1 MEGIISPVF
10 GCKISRIKRHKG
22 NFFES
27 FSYLVGYQN
36 YKMAYFCRMEKLLPI
51 AIEAASKAGKA
62 IMEVYATPFEV
73 YIKDDDSPVTQ
84 ADLRAS
90 NIIKETLKPTGL
102 PFVSEE
108 DLPPDRSQFNRYWLV
123 DPLDG
128 TVEFVNRNGE
138 FTVNIAL
145 IDNKQPVL
153 GVIYAP
159 VMETLWYNDEDKIYK
174 EIGGKMVL
182 SGLCRQGVMTPCPY
196 RESEK
201 PRKESPFTV
210 LVSRSHRT
218 QEVDDYINKVLR
230 PAHPDLVID
239 TQGSSLKFARLAEGT
254 ADVYVCYSKTK
265 EWDTA
270 AADAILRAAG
280 GKVLRISDGQ
290 PLEYSK
296 KDYPNPPFVAW
307 AASEK
312 C

>member
-1 MEGIISPVF
+1 
-10 GCKISRIKRHKG
+10 
-22 NFFES
+22 
-27 FSYLVGYQN
+27 
-36 YKMAYFCRMEKLLPI
+36 MEKLLPI
-51 AIEAASKAGKA
+51 AIEAARKAGKA

-73 YIKDDDSPVTQ
+73 YTKDDDSPVTQ

-159 VMETLWYNDEDKIYK
+159 VTNTIWYADERHWTKDGGRKTEDIGRRTLDRGHKTEDKK
-174 EIGGKMVL
+174 SSVL
-182 SGLCRQGVMTPCPY
+182 SPQSFVLSPSFSV
-196 RESEK
+196 
-201 PRKESPFTV
+201 PRPFTV

-307 AASEK
+307 AAE
-312 C
+312 

>member
-1 MEGIISPVF
+1 ME
-10 GCKISRIKRHKG
+10 
-22 NFFES
+22 N
-27 FSYLVGYQN
+27 
-36 YKMAYFCRMEKLLPI
+36 LLSI
-51 AIEAASKAGKA
+51 AIEAALKAGKA
-62 IMEVYATPFEV
+62 IMEVYAQPFEV
-73 YIKDDDSPVTQ
+73 YTKDDDSPVTQ

-90 NIIKETLKPTGL
+90 NIIKETLKLTGL

-108 DLPPDRSQFNRYWLV
+108 DLPPDRSQFKRYWLV

-145 IDNKQPVL
+145 IDDKQPVL

-159 VMETLWYNDEDKIYK
+159 VTDQLWWAYYDTRLQDT
-174 EIGGKMVL
+174 GHGTCSMSRV
-182 SGLCRQGVMTPCPY
+182 SR
-196 RESEK
+196 
-201 PRKESPFTV
+201 PFTV

-218 QEVDDYINKVLR
+218 PEVDEYINKVLR
-230 PAHPDLVID
+230 PVHPDLVID
-239 TQGSSLKFARLAEGT
+239 TQGSSLKFARLAEGS

-280 GKVLRISDGQ
+280 GKVLRISDGK

-307 AASEK
+307 AAE
-312 C
+312 

>member
-1 MEGIISPVF
+1 ME
-10 GCKISRIKRHKG
+10 
-22 NFFES
+22 E
-27 FSYLVGYQN
+27 
-36 YKMAYFCRMEKLLPI
+36 LLQL
-51 AIEAASKAGKA
+51 AIHAALEAGKA
-62 IMEVYATPFEV
+62 IMEVYAQPFEV
-73 YIKDDDSPVTQ
+73 YTKDDDSPVTQ

-90 NIIKETLKPTGL
+90 NIIKEILKPTGL

-108 DLPPDRSQFNRYWLV
+108 DLPPDRSQYKRYWLV

-145 IDNKQPVL
+145 IDDKQPVL

-159 VMETLWYNDEDKIYK
+159 VLDRIWHS
-174 EIGGKMVL
+174 V
-182 SGLCRQGVMTPCPY
+182 GLPHCDSPTER
-196 RESEK
+196 
-201 PRKESPFTV
+201 PFTV

-218 QEVDDYINKVLR
+218 PEVDAYINKVLR

-239 TQGSSLKFARLAEGT
+239 TQGSSLKFARLAEGS

-296 KDYPNPPFVAW
+296 AEYPNPPFVAW
-307 AASEK
+307 AAGRK
-312 C
+312 AL

>member
-1 MEGIISPVF
+1 M
-10 GCKISRIKRHKG
+10 
-22 NFFES
+22 
-27 FSYLVGYQN
+27 VGYQN
-36 YKMAYFCRMEKLLPI
+36 YKMAYFCGMEKLLPI
-51 AIEAASKAGKA
+51 AIEAARKAGKA

-73 YIKDDDSPVTQ
+73 YTKDDDSPVTQ

-102 PFVSEE
+102 PFISEE
-108 DLPPDRSQFNRYWLV
+108 DLPTDRSQFERYWLV

-128 TVEFVNRNGE
+128 TAEFVKRNGE

-159 VMETLWYNDEDKIYK
+159 VIDRMWNAECRMLNVESLPP
-174 EIGGKMVL
+174 IGHSAFSIHNSAFSIKQE
-182 SGLCRQGVMTPCPY
+182 R
-196 RESEK
+196 
-201 PRKESPFTV
+201 PFTV

-218 QEVDDYINKVLR
+218 PEVDEYINKVLR

-239 TQGSSLKFARLAEGT
+239 TQGSSLKFARLAEGS

-280 GKVLRISDGQ
+280 GRVLRISDGL

-296 KDYPNPPFVAW
+296 KEYPNPPFVAW
-307 AASEK
+307 AK
-312 C
+312 

>member
-1 MEGIISPVF
+1 MEELL
-10 GCKISRIKRHKG
+10 K
-22 NFFES
+22 
-27 FSYLVGYQN
+27 L
-36 YKMAYFCRMEKLLPI
+36 AEK
-51 AIEAASKAGKA
+51 AALEAGKA
-62 IMEVYATPFEV
+62 IMEVYAQPFEV
-73 YIKDDDSPVTQ
+73 YTKDDDSPVTQ

-90 NIIKETLKPTGL
+90 NIIKEILKPSGL

-108 DLPPDRSQFNRYWLV
+108 DLPPDRSQYKRYWLV

-145 IDNKQPVL
+145 IDDKQPVL

-159 VMETLWYNDEDKIYK
+159 VLDKLWHSVRLPHCTSRTE
-174 EIGGKMVL
+174 
-182 SGLCRQGVMTPCPY
+182 R
-196 RESEK
+196 
-201 PRKESPFTV
+201 PFTV

-218 QEVDDYINKVLR
+218 PEVDVYINKVLR

-239 TQGSSLKFARLAEGT
+239 SQGSSLKFARLVEGS
-254 ADVYVCYSKTK
+254 ADIYVCYSKTK

-280 GKVLRISDGQ
+280 GRVLRISDGL

-296 KDYPNPPFVAW
+296 EDYPNPPFVAI
-307 AASEK
+307 SGI

>member
-1 MEGIISPVF
+1 MET
-10 GCKISRIKRHKG
+10 
-22 NFFES
+22 
-27 FSYLVGYQN
+27 
-36 YKMAYFCRMEKLLPI
+36 LLQY
-51 AIEAASKAGKA
+51 AIEAAIEAGKA
-62 IMEVYATPFEV
+62 IMEVYAQPFEV
-73 YIKDDDSPVTQ
+73 YVKDDNSPVTQ

-108 DLPPDRSQFNRYWLV
+108 DLPDDRTQFSRYWLV

-128 TVEFVNRNGE
+128 TAEFVKRHGE

-145 IDNKQPVL
+145 IDDKQPVL

-159 VMETLWYNDEDKIYK
+159 VTNQLWYAV
-174 EIGGKMVL
+174 GTHCV
-182 SGLCRQGVMTPCPY
+182 CQPVTTRTHAVRPY
-196 RESEK
+196 
-201 PRKESPFTV
+201 TV

-218 QEVDDYINKVLR
+218 PEVDEYINKVLR
-230 PAHPDLVID
+230 PAHPNLVID
-239 TQGSSLKFARLAEGT
+239 TQGSSLKFARLAEGS

-280 GKVLRISDGQ
+280 GKVLRISDGK

-296 KDYPNPPFVAW
+296 MDYPNPPFVAY
-307 AASEK
+307 APASIS
-312 C
+312 

>member
-1 MEGIISPVF
+1 ME
-10 GCKISRIKRHKG
+10 
-22 NFFES
+22 E
-27 FSYLVGYQN
+27 
-36 YKMAYFCRMEKLLPI
+36 LLQL
-51 AIEAASKAGKA
+51 AMHAAREAGKA
-62 IMEVYATPFEV
+62 IMEVYAQPFEV
-73 YIKDDDSPVTQ
+73 YTKDDDSPVTQ

-90 NIIKETLKPTGL
+90 NIIKEILKPSGL

-108 DLPPDRSQFNRYWLV
+108 DLPPDRSQFKRYWLV

-145 IDNKQPVL
+145 IDDKQPVL

-159 VMETLWYNDEDKIYK
+159 VLDKMWNAECGMQK
-174 EIGGKMVL
+174 CEAFDAVNAELLPPIGHSAFSIHNSAFSTKQE
-182 SGLCRQGVMTPCPY
+182 R
-196 RESEK
+196 
-201 PRKESPFTV
+201 PFTV

-218 QEVDDYINKVLR
+218 PEVDAYINKVLR

-239 TQGSSLKFARLAEGT
+239 TQGSSLKFARLAEGS

-280 GKVLRISDGQ
+280 GKVLRISDGM

-296 KDYPNPPFVAW
+296 EDYPNPPFVAW
-307 AASEK
+307 AAHQDVL
-312 C
+312 

>member
-1 MEGIISPVF
+1 MEQ
-10 GCKISRIKRHKG
+10 
-22 NFFES
+22 
-27 FSYLVGYQN
+27 LL
-36 YKMAYFCRMEKLLPI
+36 KL
-51 AIEAASKAGKA
+51 AQQAALEAGKA
-62 IMEVYATPFEV
+62 IMEVYAQPFEV
-73 YIKDDDSPVTQ
+73 YTKDDDSPVTQ

-90 NIIKETLKPTGL
+90 NIIKDILKPTGL

-108 DLPPDRSQFNRYWLV
+108 DLPPDRSQFTRYWLV

-159 VMETLWYNDEDKIYK
+159 VLDRMWDSVHV
-174 EIGGKMVL
+174 GL
-182 SGLCRQGVMTPCPY
+182 SHCGS
-196 RESEK
+196 REE
-201 PRKESPFTV
+201 RPFTV

-218 QEVDDYINKVLR
+218 PEVDEYINKVLR
-230 PAHPDLVID
+230 PAHPDLIID
-239 TQGSSLKFARLAEGT
+239 TQGSSLKFARLADGS

-296 KDYPNPPFVAW
+296 ADYPNPPFVAW
-307 AASEK
+307 TAGR
-312 C
+312 

>member
-1 MEGIISPVF
+1 M
-10 GCKISRIKRHKG
+10 KT
-22 NFFES
+22 
-27 FSYLVGYQN
+27 
-36 YKMAYFCRMEKLLPI
+36 LLHY
-51 AIEAASKAGKA
+51 AIDAALEAGKA
-62 IMEVYATPFEV
+62 IMEVYAQPFEV
-73 YIKDDDSPVTQ
+73 YTKDDDSPVTQ

-90 NIIKETLKPTGL
+90 NIIKEMLKPTGL

-128 TVEFVNRNGE
+128 TAEFVKHNGE

-159 VMETLWYNDEDKIYK
+159 VLDKLWTSEDKQ
-174 EIGGKMVL
+174 L
-182 SGLCRQGVMTPCPY
+182 STLNSKLST
-196 RESEK
+196 
-201 PRKESPFTV
+201 FTV

-218 QEVDDYINKVLR
+218 PEVDAYINKVLR

-239 TQGSSLKFARLAEGT
+239 TQGSSLKFARLAEGS

-296 KDYPNPPFVAW
+296 KEYPNPPFVAW
-307 AASEK
+307 AK
-312 C
+312 

>member
-1 MEGIISPVF
+1 MKETF
-10 GCKISRIKRHKG
+10 LKY
-22 NFFES
+22 
-27 FSYLVGYQN
+27 FSYYTDLQWN
-36 YKMAYFCRMEKLLPI
+36 ILYFCSMEQLLKL
-51 AIEAASKAGKA
+51 AQQAALEAGKA
-62 IMEVYATPFEV
+62 IMEVYEQPFEV

-90 NIIKETLKPTGL
+90 NIIKEILKPTGL

-108 DLPPDRSQFNRYWLV
+108 DLPPDRSQYKRYWLV

-128 TVEFVNRNGE
+128 PVEFVNRNGE

-159 VMETLWYNDEDKIYK
+159 VMDKMWDSMH
-174 EIGGKMVL
+174 IGL
-182 SGLCRQGVMTPCPY
+182 SHCGSRTE
-196 RESEK
+196 R
-201 PRKESPFTV
+201 PFTI

-218 QEVDDYINKVLR
+218 PEVDEYINKVLR
-230 PAHPDLVID
+230 PTHPDLVID
-239 TQGSSLKFARLAEGT
+239 TQGSSLKFARLAENT

-296 KDYPNPPFVAW
+296 KEYPNPPFVAL
-307 AASEK
+307 SRQNY
-312 C
+312 

>member
-1 MEGIISPVF
+1 M
-10 GCKISRIKRHKG
+10 
-22 NFFES
+22 
-27 FSYLVGYQN
+27 
-36 YKMAYFCRMEKLLPI
+36 YFCPMKTLLQYAI
-51 AIEAASKAGKA
+51 NAAIEAGKA
-62 IMEVYATPFEV
+62 IMEVYAQPFEV
-73 YIKDDDSPVTQ
+73 YTKDDDSPVTQ

-90 NIIKETLKPTGL
+90 NIIKEMLKPTGL

-108 DLPPDRSQFNRYWLV
+108 DLPPDRSQYNRYWLV

-128 TVEFVNRNGE
+128 TAEFVNRNGE

-145 IDNKQPVL
+145 IDDKQPVL

-159 VMETLWYNDEDKIYK
+159 VTDQLWYADGGHWTKDRGDKTEDIGRRTEDKK
-174 EIGGKMVL
+174 SSVL
-182 SGLCRQGVMTPCPY
+182 SPQSLVLSPQSLVLSP
-196 RESEK
+196 SSSV
-201 PRKESPFTV
+201 PRPFTV

-218 QEVDDYINKVLR
+218 PEVDAYINKVLR

-239 TQGSSLKFARLAEGT
+239 TQGSSLKFARLAEGS

-280 GKVLRISDGQ
+280 GKVLRISDGL

-307 AASEK
+307 TK
-312 C
+312 

>member
-1 MEGIISPVF
+1 MKQLLELA
-10 GCKISRIKRHKG
+10 KHAA
-22 NFFES
+22 FE
-27 FSYLVGYQN
+27 
-36 YKMAYFCRMEKLLPI
+36 
-51 AIEAASKAGKA
+51 AGKA
-62 IMEVYATPFEV
+62 IMEVYAQPFEV
-73 YIKDDDSPVTQ
+73 YTKDDDSPVTQ

-90 NIIKETLKPTGL
+90 NIIKETLKLTGL

-108 DLPPDRSQFNRYWLV
+108 DLPPDRSQFKRYWLV

-145 IDNKQPVL
+145 IDDKQPVL

-159 VMETLWYNDEDKIYK
+159 VTDQLWWAYYDTRLQDT
-174 EIGGKMVL
+174 GHGTCSMSRV
-182 SGLCRQGVMTPCPY
+182 SR
-196 RESEK
+196 
-201 PRKESPFTV
+201 PFTV

-218 QEVDDYINKVLR
+218 PEVDEYINKVLR
-230 PAHPDLVID
+230 PVHPDLVID
-239 TQGSSLKFARLAEGT
+239 TQGSSLKFARLAEGS

-280 GKVLRISDGQ
+280 GKVLRISDGK

-307 AASEK
+307 AAE
-312 C
+312 

>member
-1 MEGIISPVF
+1 ME
-10 GCKISRIKRHKG
+10 
-22 NFFES
+22 
-27 FSYLVGYQN
+27 Q
-36 YKMAYFCRMEKLLPI
+36 LLEL
-51 AIEAASKAGKA
+51 AQHAALEAGKA
-62 IMEVYATPFEV
+62 IMEVYALPFEV

-90 NIIKETLKPTGL
+90 NIIKEMLKPTGI

-108 DLPPDRSQFNRYWLV
+108 DLPPDRSQFKRYWLV

-145 IDNKQPVL
+145 IDDKQPVM

-159 VMETLWYNDEDKIYK
+159 VLDRMWNAECGMQNAECRMQNESFSIHNSAFSIHK
-174 EIGGKMVL
+174 E
-182 SGLCRQGVMTPCPY
+182 R
-196 RESEK
+196 
-201 PRKESPFTV
+201 PFTV

-218 QEVDDYINKVLR
+218 PEVDEYINKVLR
-230 PAHPDLVID
+230 PSHPDLVID
-239 TQGSSLKFARLAEGT
+239 SQGSSLKFARLAEGS

-296 KDYPNPPFVAW
+296 TDYPNPPFVAW
-307 AASEK
+307 AKTAQ
-312 C
+312 

>member
-1 MEGIISPVF
+1 MDTW
-10 GCKISRIKRHKG
+10 
-22 NFFES
+22 
-27 FSYLVGYQN
+27 LT
-36 YKMAYFCRMEKLLPI
+36 I
-51 AIEAASKAGKA
+51 AIEAALKAGKA
-62 IMEVYATPFEV
+62 IMEVYAQPFEV
-73 YIKDDDSPVTQ
+73 YTKDDDSPVTQ

-90 NIIKETLKPTGL
+90 NIIKETLQPTGL

-108 DLPPDRSQFNRYWLV
+108 DLPLDRSQFNRYWLV

-128 TVEFVNRNGE
+128 TAEFVKRNGE

-145 IDNKQPVL
+145 IDDKQPVL

-159 VMETLWYNDEDKIYK
+159 VSNQLWYAEYGMWNAECGISQCDNPAHSDAR
-174 EIGGKMVL
+174 
-182 SGLCRQGVMTPCPY
+182 LCSYSTFRIPH
-196 RESEK
+196 SEF
-201 PRKESPFTV
+201 PRPFTV

-218 QEVDDYINKVLR
+218 PEVDEYINKVLR

-239 TQGSSLKFARLAEGT
+239 TQGSSLKFARLAEGS

-296 KDYPNPPFVAW
+296 ADYPNPPFVAW
-307 AASEK
+307 AANRNAL
-312 C
+312 

>member
-1 MEGIISPVF
+1 MET
-10 GCKISRIKRHKG
+10 
-22 NFFES
+22 
-27 FSYLVGYQN
+27 
-36 YKMAYFCRMEKLLPI
+36 LLQYAI
-51 AIEAASKAGKA
+51 NAAIEAGKA
-62 IMEVYATPFEV
+62 IMEVYAQPFEV

-90 NIIKETLKPTGL
+90 NIIKEMLKPTGL

-108 DLPPDRSQFNRYWLV
+108 DLPPDRSQFSRYWLV

-128 TVEFVNRNGE
+128 TVEFVKRNGE

-145 IDNKQPVL
+145 IEDKQPVL

-159 VMETLWYNDEDKIYK
+159 VFDKLWHSV
-174 EIGGKMVL
+174 GL
-182 SGLCRQGVMTPCPY
+182 SYYGSRTK
-196 RESEK
+196 R
-201 PRKESPFTV
+201 PFTV

-218 QEVDDYINKVLR
+218 PEVDAYIDKVLR
-230 PAHPDLVID
+230 PTHPDLVID
-239 TQGSSLKFARLAEGT
+239 TQGSSLKFARLAEGS

-280 GKVLRISDGQ
+280 GKVLRISDGL

-307 AASEK
+307 AAE
-312 C
+312 

>member
-1 MEGIISPVF
+1 ME
-10 GCKISRIKRHKG
+10 
-22 NFFES
+22 E
-27 FSYLVGYQN
+27 
-36 YKMAYFCRMEKLLPI
+36 LLQL
-51 AIEAASKAGKA
+51 AMHAAREAGKA
-62 IMEVYATPFEV
+62 IMEVYAQPFEV
-73 YIKDDDSPVTQ
+73 YTKDDDSPVTQ

-90 NIIKETLKPTGL
+90 NIIKEILKPSGL

-108 DLPPDRSQFNRYWLV
+108 DLPPDRSQFKRYWLV

-145 IDNKQPVL
+145 IDDKQPVL

-159 VMETLWYNDEDKIYK
+159 VLDKMWNAECGMQK
-174 EIGGKMVL
+174 CEAFDAVNAELLPPIGHSAFSIHNSAFSTKQE
-182 SGLCRQGVMTPCPY
+182 R
-196 RESEK
+196 
-201 PRKESPFTV
+201 PFTV

-218 QEVDDYINKVLR
+218 PEVDAYINKVLR

-239 TQGSSLKFARLAEGT
+239 TQGSSLKFARLAEGS

-280 GKVLRISDGQ
+280 GKVLRISDGM

-296 KDYPNPPFVAW
+296 EDYPNPPFVAW
-307 AASEK
+307 AAH
-312 C
+312 

>member
-1 MEGIISPVF
+1 M
-10 GCKISRIKRHKG
+10 
-22 NFFES
+22 
-27 FSYLVGYQN
+27 
-36 YKMAYFCRMEKLLPI
+36 YFCGMEKLLSI
-51 AIEAASKAGKA
+51 AIEAALSAAKA
-62 IMEVYATPFEV
+62 IMEVYATQFEV
-73 YIKDDDSPVTQ
+73 YTKTDDSPVTQ

-90 NIIKETLKPTGL
+90 NIIKEILKPSDI

-108 DLPPDRSQFNRYWLV
+108 DLPNDRSQFKRYWLV

-128 TVEFVNRNGE
+128 TAEFVKRNGE

-145 IDNKQPVL
+145 IDDKQPVL

-159 VMETLWYNDEDKIYK
+159 VTDQLWYADEGHWTKDRGHKTEDKKSSI
-174 EIGGKMVL
+174 L
-182 SGLCRQGVMTPCPY
+182 SPQSPFLSPPSLV
-196 RESEK
+196 
-201 PRKESPFTV
+201 PRPFTV

-218 QEVDDYINKVLR
+218 PEVDEYINKVLR

-239 TQGSSLKFARLAEGT
+239 TQGSSLKFARLAEGS

-280 GKVLRISDGQ
+280 GRVLRISDGK

-296 KDYPNPPFVAW
+296 KEYPNPPFVAW
-307 AASEK
+307 AANRNIL
-312 C
+312 

>member
-1 MEGIISPVF
+1 ME
-10 GCKISRIKRHKG
+10 
-22 NFFES
+22 
-27 FSYLVGYQN
+27 Q
-36 YKMAYFCRMEKLLPI
+36 LLEL
-51 AIEAASKAGKA
+51 AQHAALAAGKA
-62 IMEVYATPFEV
+62 IMEVYATQFEV
-73 YIKDDDSPVTQ
+73 YAKDDDSPVTQ

-90 NIIKETLKPTGL
+90 NIIKEILKPSDI

-108 DLPPDRSQFNRYWLV
+108 DLPNDRSQYKCYWLV

-128 TVEFVNRNGE
+128 TAEFVKRNGE

-145 IDNKQPVL
+145 IDDKQPVL

-159 VMETLWYNDEDKIYK
+159 VTDQLWWSNFDT
-174 EIGGKMVL
+174 
-182 SGLCRQGVMTPCPY
+182 GLRDTGHGTWTMSRVSQSRV
-196 RESEK
+196 
-201 PRKESPFTV
+201 PRPFTI

-218 QEVDDYINKVLR
+218 PEVDEYINKVLR

-239 TQGSSLKFARLAEGT
+239 TQGSSLKFARLAEGS

-280 GKVLRISDGQ
+280 GRVLRISDGK

-296 KDYPNPPFVAW
+296 KEYPNPPFVAW
-307 AASEK
+307 AANRNIL
-312 C
+312 

>member
-1 MEGIISPVF
+1 M
-10 GCKISRIKRHKG
+10 KT
-22 NFFES
+22 
-27 FSYLVGYQN
+27 
-36 YKMAYFCRMEKLLPI
+36 LLQYAI
-51 AIEAASKAGKA
+51 NAAIEAGKA
-62 IMEVYATPFEV
+62 IMEVYTQPFEV
-73 YIKDDDSPVTQ
+73 YTKDDDSPVTQ

-90 NIIKETLKPTGL
+90 NIIKEMLKPTGL

-108 DLPPDRSQFNRYWLV
+108 DLPPDRSQYNRYWLV

-128 TVEFVNRNGE
+128 TAEFVNRNGE

-145 IDNKQPVL
+145 IDDKQPIL

-159 VMETLWYNDEDKIYK
+159 VTDQLWYADGGHWTKDGGQRTEDRGRRTEDKK
-174 EIGGKMVL
+174 SSVL
-182 SGLCRQGVMTPCPY
+182 SPQSLVLSP
-196 RESEK
+196 SSSV
-201 PRKESPFTV
+201 PRPFTV

-218 QEVDDYINKVLR
+218 PEVDAYINKVLR

-239 TQGSSLKFARLAEGT
+239 TQGSSLKFARLAEGS

-280 GKVLRISDGQ
+280 GKVLRISDGK

-307 AASEK
+307 AAERIIIK
-312 C
+312 E

>member
-1 MEGIISPVF
+1 MET
-10 GCKISRIKRHKG
+10 
-22 NFFES
+22 
-27 FSYLVGYQN
+27 
-36 YKMAYFCRMEKLLPI
+36 LLQY
-51 AIEAASKAGKA
+51 AINAALEAGKA
-62 IMEVYATPFEV
+62 IMEVYAQPFEV
-73 YIKDDDSPVTQ
+73 YTKDDDSPVTQ

-90 NIIKETLKPTGL
+90 NIIKEVLKPTGL

-108 DLPPDRSQFNRYWLV
+108 DLPPDRSLFKRYWLV

-128 TVEFVNRNGE
+128 TAEFVKRNGE

-145 IDNKQPVL
+145 IDDKQPVL

-159 VMETLWYNDEDKIYK
+159 VMGTIWDSLHV
-174 EIGGKMVL
+174 GL
-182 SGLCRQGVMTPCPY
+182 SHCGSRTN
-196 RESEK
+196 R
-201 PRKESPFTV
+201 PFTV

-218 QEVDDYINKVLR
+218 PEVDAYINKVLR

-280 GKVLRISDGQ
+280 GRVLRISDGK

-296 KDYPNPPFVAW
+296 KEYPNPPFVAW
-307 AASEK
+307 AASVNVHG
-312 C
+312 CLL

>member
-1 MEGIISPVF
+1 ME
-10 GCKISRIKRHKG
+10 
-22 NFFES
+22 
-27 FSYLVGYQN
+27 Q
-36 YKMAYFCRMEKLLPI
+36 LLEL
-51 AIEAASKAGKA
+51 AQHAALEAGKA
-62 IMEVYATPFEV
+62 IMEVYAQPFEV
-73 YIKDDDSPVTQ
+73 YTKDDDSPVTQ

-90 NIIKETLKPTGL
+90 NIIKEILKPTGL

-159 VMETLWYNDEDKIYK
+159 VMDKMWDSVV
-174 EIGGKMVL
+174 GL
-182 SGLCRQGVMTPCPY
+182 SHCGSRTE
-196 RESEK
+196 R
-201 PRKESPFTV
+201 PFTV

-218 QEVDDYINKVLR
+218 PEVDEYINKVLR

-239 TQGSSLKFARLAEGT
+239 TQGSSLKFARLAEGS
-254 ADVYVCYSKTK
+254 ADVDVCYSKTK

-296 KDYPNPPFVAW
+296 KEYPNPPFVAW
-307 AASEK
+307 AAER
-312 C
+312 